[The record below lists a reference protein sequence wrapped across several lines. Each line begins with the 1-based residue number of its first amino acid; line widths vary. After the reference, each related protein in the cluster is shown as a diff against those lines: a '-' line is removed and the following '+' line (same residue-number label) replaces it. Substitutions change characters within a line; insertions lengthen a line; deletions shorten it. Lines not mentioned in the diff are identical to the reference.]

1 LLWLFWRWSPMNYFP
16 CLSHQLNMC
25 ARAHAHTHTHT
36 HTHTLDCLIEI
47 LMVLWIM

>member
-1 LLWLFWRWSPMNYFP
+1 LEMKSHELFP
-16 CLSHQLNMC
+16 LSEPPVKHVR
-25 ARAHAHTHTHT
+25 ARARTHTHTHT